1 MRAQRCGALAAVV
14 FDDDPDNVE
23 HFLEMTSESKT
34 LLPAIPA
41 AFLLGKNGYMIWE
54 TLARL
59 RLSHAI
65 INIPIN
71 ASMFHIHERKQPPW
85 VLW

>member
-1 MRAQRCGALAAVV
+1 MTVHSLSDGNCSLSGRDCPFVEKVMRAQRCGALAAVV

-41 AFLLGKNGYMIWE
+41 AFLLGKNG
-54 TLARL
+54 
-59 RLSHAI
+59 
-65 INIPIN
+65 
-71 ASMFHIHERKQPPW
+71 
-85 VLW
+85 